1 MSNND
6 SPSKQQQDTARLLAE
21 ARRGSLAMAEHAL
34 GDLFGRRAS
43 GFSDIDG
50 LAFRRGSLES
60 NSAVLDAAI
69 MDLHRRRMSMA
80 MGSHPFMDGYP
91 MGMDN
96 LASLTNSATVGS
108 HAMPN
113 FASASVNP
121 DALQGLDD
129 GNNIYKDGSKE
140 LSSQSI
146 QEQQQELERRQ
157 KELQQQQDQLLA
169 SMNERRKSMQE
180 MKEKLGQ
187 MGSSNGLSNFPS
199 SVVSMNRNSLI
210 GSFGGGLVGT
220 GGGLVGAGGGLSGGL
235 PSLMGLSGTGTHN
248 PQVSMSFNHRDELMQ
263 HDSLSMAAAT
273 RASLGLGG
281 IGRRSS
287 LDLLVGTLD
296 RPDFATRFSNQPV
309 ASLGRRDSLG
319 FSFSDLMDN
328 PRLMMQQQQGL
339 QNAASLLNLSQHQ
352 AQLQQIQQ
360 SVPLLSS
367 ATATGPFEMMPH
379 PLPLAMEGDD
389 DWLTPLHCFVR
400 QHCVHVFTAGAEDV
414 ATPSKGKRKPI
425 NVGQVGIRCPHCHH
439 DIQSSVKARERG
451 SVYFPTSLSSIY
463 K

>member
-6 SPSKQQQDTARLLAE
+6 SPSKQQQDSARLLAE

-43 GFSDIDG
+43 GFSDLDG

-69 MDLHRRRMSMA
+69 MDLHRRRLSMA
-80 MGSHPFMDGYP
+80 MGNHPFMDGYS

-96 LASLTNSATVGS
+96 LASLTNSAVAGS
-108 HAMPN
+108 LAMSN

-121 DALQGLDD
+121 EALQVLDD
-129 GNNIYKDGSKE
+129 GNVSKDGSKE
-140 LSSQSI
+140 MSSSQSI
-146 QEQQQELERRQ
+146 LEQQQEIERRQ
-157 KELQQQQDQLLA
+157 KELQQQQDQLVA

-180 MKEKLGQ
+180 MKEKLGR
-187 MGSSNGLSNFPS
+187 MGSSGGLSNFPS
-199 SVVSMNRNSLI
+199 SAVSMNRNSLL
-210 GSFGGGLVGT
+210 GSF
-220 GGGLVGAGGGLSGGL
+220 GGGLVGAGGGMVGAGGGL
-235 PSLMGLSGTGTHN
+235 PSLMGLSGPATHN
-248 PQVSMSFNHRDELMQ
+248 PQVSMSFNNRDELMQ
-263 HDSLSMAAAT
+263 HDSLSMAAT
-273 RASLGLGG
+273 RASLGLGA

-287 LDLLVGTLD
+287 LDLLVGPLD
-296 RPDFATRFSNQPV
+296 RPDFATRFTNQP
-309 ASLGRRDSLG
+309 ATSMGRRDSLG

-339 QNAASLLNLSQHQ
+339 QNAASLLNLSQQQ
-352 AQLQQIQQ
+352 AQLQQMQQ
-360 SVPLLSS
+360 SIPLVSS
-367 ATATGPFEMMPH
+367 ATALATGPFEMMPH
-379 PLPLAMEGDD
+379 PLPLAMEADEE
-389 DWLTPLHCFVR
+389 WLTPLHCFVR
-400 QHCVHVFTAGAEDV
+400 QHCVHVFTAGNEDV

>member
-1 MSNND
+1 
-6 SPSKQQQDTARLLAE
+6 
-21 ARRGSLAMAEHAL
+21 MAEHAL
-34 GDLFGRRAS
+34 GDLFGRRTS
-43 GFSDIDG
+43 GFSDLDG

-96 LASLTNSATVGS
+96 LGSLTNSAVAGS
-108 HAMPN
+108 HAMQS

-121 DALQGLDD
+121 EALQGLDD
-129 GNNIYKDGSKE
+129 GNNIYKDGSKQ

-146 QEQQQELERRQ
+146 REQQQELERRQ
-157 KELQQQQDQLLA
+157 KELQQQNDQLVA
-169 SMNERRKSMQE
+169 AMNERRKSMQE

-187 MGSSNGLSNFPS
+187 MGSSNALSNFPS
-199 SVVSMNRNSLI
+199 SVVSMNRNSLL
-210 GSFGGGLVGT
+210 GSFGGGLVGAGGGLVGT
-220 GGGLVGAGGGLSGGL
+220 GGGLVGAGGGGL
-235 PSLMGLSGTGTHN
+235 PSLMGLSGQAIHN
-248 PQVSMSFNHRDELMQ
+248 PQVSMSYNHRDELMQ

-296 RPDFATRFSNQPV
+296 RPDFATRFSNQPG

-352 AQLQQIQQ
+352 AQLQQIQH
-360 SVPLLSS
+360 SVPSLSS

-379 PLPLAMEGDD
+379 PLPLAMEADD

-425 NVGQVGIRCPHCHH
+425 TVGQVGIRCPHCHH